1 MKKRLTILFCATIA
15 IGATSCKKSW
25 NCVCTDGPNQ
35 VTAETYKETKFLD
48 AVAKCDS
55 KQADVRKWNPNLSC
69 SIK

>member
-1 MKKRLTILFCATIA
+1 MKKTLTILFCAAIA

-35 VTAETYKETKFLD
+35 INVATYKETKLLD
-48 AVAKCDS
+48 AAKKCDA
-55 KQADVRKWNPNLSC
+55 KQADARSLNPNISC